1 MATSV
6 HATKQG
12 GSSQRYELLARL
24 GQWIQSHR
32 QAAIYLGAGLAVA
45 ALVGVWSMWSG
56 RQSEVRAAEQL
67 SQARFA
73 LESENLPLAASEFAS
88 IAANYS
94 GTRAADEAT
103 MLLGR
108 VRLMQGQNDQAVTV
122 LKDFAPGAHRLYRAQ
137 AFSLLG
143 AAYENLGRW
152 ADAADAY
159 QKASGAAL
167 WSFLEAQL
175 LLDAARGWAA
185 AGDTAKAVANY
196 SRVVKEFPETG
207 PVVEAQVRLGELTK
221 GAGTP

>member
-1 MATSV
+1 MTGSVQAT
-6 HATKQG
+6 
-12 GSSQRYELLARL
+12 ARGAL
-24 GQWIQSHR
+24 PQHEEFLSRVARWIQSHR
-32 QAAIYLGAGLAVA
+32 QATVYLTVGFAVA
-45 ALVGVWSMWSG
+45 ALVVVWSVWSG
-56 RQSEVRAAEQL
+56 RQSEVRAADQL
-67 SQARFA
+67 AQARFA

-103 MLLGR
+103 VLLAR
-108 VRLMQGQNDQAVTV
+108 VRLMQGQSEQAVTV
-122 LKDFAPGAHRLYRAQ
+122 LRDFAPGASRLHRAQ
-137 AFSLLG
+137 ALSLLG

-167 WSFLEAQL
+167 WPFLEAQL
-175 LLDAARGWAA
+175 LLDAARDWAA

-196 SRVVKEFPETG
+196 SRIVKEFPETG
-207 PVVEAQVRLGELTK
+207 PIVEAKVRLGELTK